1 VGEVSE
7 VERSEQVASHL
18 RVVLANVFGE
28 VGVAVSAVVE
38 EVLPQNGDAA
48 VPV

>member
-1 VGEVSE
+1 
-7 VERSEQVASHL
+7 VERSGLVASHS
-18 RVVLANVFGE
+18 RVVLVNVFGE
-28 VGVAVSAVVE
+28 VDVAVSAVVE